1 MKAKQFFTLVMILM
15 AGSLIRADDIAVTVY
30 NSNLGVVSETR
41 TLELEKGVN
50 RFAFRDVPALID
62 PASVRFEIIDKGKQ
76 ATILEQNYAYDLV
89 RPDQL
94 YSKYIDGSI
103 ELIDEDGRLYEGTLL
118 AYGGGT
124 VTLGYESG
132 QVKIIDLDKIIEVN
146 FPALPEGLI
155 TRPTLFWLYRSAQSG
170 AMEARIGYQTTGLTW
185 TAEYVGVLDEKETGL
200 ELTGWSSI
208 NNTSGKT
215 YKDATLKLVAGDI
228 HRADQRRKR
237 GYGIELS
244 MSREVAAD
252 GFAEKEFFE
261 YHLYTLPRK
270 ATLANKELKQ
280 ISMFEPAATNVKKI
294 YLYQPQHNPNKV
306 KVAIEFK
313 NSKATG
319 LGMPLPAGRIR
330 MFKADDDGSMIL
342 IGEDRIK
349 HTPKDEDL
357 KVTVGHAFD
366 IVPEEK
372 LVDQVRV
379 SSKVEE
385 RTWEIEIRNRKN
397 EDIVI
402 TVEKYLYGYWDIVET
417 SLEFEKKDANTV
429 TFEMPVSANKIATL
443 RLKVRFTSR

>member
-1 MKAKQFFTLVMILM
+1 MKAKQFFALVMILM
-15 AGSLIRADDIAVTVY
+15 AGSSIRADDIAVTVY

-50 RFAFRDVPALID
+50 RFAFRDVPDLID

-94 YSKYIDGSI
+94 YSKYLDGSI

-132 QVKIIDLDKIIEVN
+132 KVKIIDLDKIIEVN

-170 AMEARIGYQTTGLTW
+170 AIEARVGYQTSGLTW

-215 YKDATLKLVAGDI
+215 FKDATLKLVAGDI
-228 HRADQRRKR
+228 HRADQRQKH

-244 MSREVAAD
+244 MSREVATD

-280 ISMFEPAATNVKKI
+280 ISLFEPATTTVSKI
-294 YLYQPQHNPNKV
+294 YLYQPQHNPKKV

-397 EDIVI
+397 EDIVV
-402 TVEKYLYGYWDIVET
+402 TVEKNLYGYWDIIET
-417 SLEFEKKDANTV
+417 SHEFEKKDANTV
-429 TFEMPVSANKIATL
+429 TFEMPVSANKTATL